1 MATFVVGD
9 FSQDIR
15 GFDPT
20 TDKLDFGNVSVHS
33 LILGQDENGFATIVF
48 PWQSDQFQRILD
60 TDGLGVRWSDL
71 SADNFA
77 PVVNEHLRQDIGA
90 VLSWENQTGPAFD
103 DADSGSQNTV
113 YIRSHEKES
122 SSAVRQSIDR

>member
-1 MATFVVGD
+1 MATFAVGD

-15 GFDPT
+15 GFDPAA
-20 TDKLDFGNVSVHS
+20 DNLDFGNVSVHS

-48 PWQSDQFQRILD
+48 PWQPDQFQRILD

-77 PVVNEHLRQDIGA
+77 PVANEHLRQDIGA
-90 VLSWENQTGPAFD
+90 VLSWDCLLYTSPSPRD
-103 DADSGSQNTV
+103 LVIS
-113 YIRSHEKES
+113 RMP
-122 SSAVRQSIDR
+122 SSA

>member
-33 LILGQDENGFATIVF
+33 LIVGQDENGFATIVF
-48 PWQSDQFQRILD
+48 PCLMMQ
-60 TDGLGVRWSDL
+60 
-71 SADNFA
+71 
-77 PVVNEHLRQDIGA
+77 GA
-90 VLSWENQTGPAFD
+90 TAQA
-103 DADSGSQNTV
+103 
-113 YIRSHEKES
+113 
-122 SSAVRQSIDR
+122 